1 MALAGCALGIRPE
14 AVPRALEA
22 TVTFESVLGATGSSG
37 GHFFGP
43 SGVAVDAKGADDL
56 LYVADT
62 GNQRVQYLNSSSA

>member
-1 MALAGCALGIRPE
+1 M
-14 AVPRALEA
+14 
-22 TVTFESVLGATGSSG
+22 TFESVLGATGSSG